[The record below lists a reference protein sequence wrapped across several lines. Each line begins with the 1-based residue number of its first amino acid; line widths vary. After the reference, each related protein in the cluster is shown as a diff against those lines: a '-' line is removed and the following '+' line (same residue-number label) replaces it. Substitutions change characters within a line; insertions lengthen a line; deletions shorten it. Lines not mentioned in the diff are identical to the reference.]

1 MPNIT
6 QIPAPRVNI
15 VDEKTGLISREWFRF
30 LNNIYTI
37 VGGEN
42 RGVIL
47 PENGGTGTGVVP
59 TNGQLPIGNGATY
72 TPANLTQGTGL
83 TVTNGAGSVAL
94 AITDTGVTAGAYGS
108 ASAVPN
114 YSVNAQGQLTAAANT
129 SIAIDASQVISG
141 IFPIARGG
149 TNTNATP
156 TAGTVTYGTG
166 TAIAYSAVGTAGQAL
181 VSNGASAPSWSSITS
196 SQWVT
201 SGANIYYT
209 AGNVGIGTTS
219 PGSALDVKGTLRLSG
234 SSSGYI
240 GLAPAASAG
249 STTYTLPSA
258 DGSSN
263 QVLQT
268 NGSGVLSWGT
278 SGLGTVTSVSGTGTV
293 SGINLSGTVTTSG
306 SLTLGGTLSVAASDI
321 TSGTINT
328 ARLGSGTASSST
340 YLRGD
345 QTWASVTATTAVNLS
360 GGTLTTSSYTLV
372 SSNNL
377 IALQSSAG
385 NGVFVNGSGASF
397 SGSSDN
403 AISLGT
409 SGFRWSALYVAGTF
423 GWGGYSISA
432 PAGSTS
438 TFLRNDGTW
447 ATPTSSGVT
456 SVSGTGTVSGL
467 TLSGTVTSTG
477 NLTLGGT
484 LSLTSGNVTT
494 ALGFT
499 PYSNT
504 NPNGYI
510 NSSGSCAS
518 ASTAANL
525 SGGTL
530 TTSSYTLTSSNAL
543 VAIGNSSGQGVFV
556 NGSGSF
562 SSSVDNTMSCGTS
575 GFRWTTVYA
584 TTSTINTSDANQK
597 QQIENL
603 TDVEFAVANELKSKV
618 KTFKFNEAV
627 AAKGSNARKHVG
639 WIAQDVQTVF
649 ANHGLNAN
657 DYGMFCSDEIDGK
670 IQLGVRYEELLT
682 FISAAEDQKMTSLI
696 SSVSQLVAEVEALKT
711 SQLPK

>member
-30 LNNIYTI
+30 LNNVYTI

-83 TVTNGAGSVAL
+83 TITNGAGSVAL
-94 AITDTGVTAGAYGS
+94 AITNTGVTAGAYGS
-108 ASAVPN
+108 ASVVPN
-114 YSVNAQGQLTAAANT
+114 YTVNAQGQLTVAANT
-129 SIAIDASQVISG
+129 SIAIDTSQVISG

-156 TAGTVTYGTG
+156 TAGTVAYGTG

-181 VSNGASAPSWSSITS
+181 VSNGASAPSWSTITS

-234 SSSGYI
+234 ASSGYV
-240 GLAPAASAG
+240 GLAPAAAAG

-258 DGSSN
+258 DGSAN
-263 QVLQT
+263 QVLRT
-268 NGSGVLSWGT
+268 NGSGVLSWVT
-278 SGLGTVTSVSGTGTV
+278 SGSGTVTSVSGTGTV
-293 SGINLSGTVTTSG
+293 SGLSLSGTVTTS
-306 SLTLGGTLSVAASDI
+306 
-321 TSGTINT
+321 
-328 ARLGSGTASSST
+328 
-340 YLRGD
+340 
-345 QTWASVTATTAVNLS
+345 
-360 GGTLTTSSYTLV
+360 
-372 SSNNL
+372 
-377 IALQSSAG
+377 
-385 NGVFVNGSGASF
+385 
-397 SGSSDN
+397 
-403 AISLGT
+403 
-409 SGFRWSALYVAGTF
+409 
-423 GWGGYSISA
+423 
-432 PAGSTS
+432 
-438 TFLRNDGTW
+438 
-447 ATPTSSGVT
+447 
-456 SVSGTGTVSGL
+456 
-467 TLSGTVTSTG
+467 G

-484 LSLTSGNVTT
+484 LSLTSGDITSG
-494 ALGFT
+494 LGFT

-504 NPNGYI
+504 NPSGFVT
-510 NSSGSCAS
+510 SSGSVAFATSAGS

-530 TTSSYTLTSSNAL
+530 TTSSYSLLSSTSL

-584 TTSTINTSDANQK
+584 TTGTINTSDANQK

-639 WIAQDVQTVF
+639 WIAQDVQTTF

>member
-15 VDEKTGLISREWFRF
+15 VDEKTGMISREWFRF
-30 LNNIYTI
+30 FNNVYTI

-83 TVTNGAGSVAL
+83 TITNGAGSVAL
-94 AITDTGVTAGAYGS
+94 AITNTGVTAGSYGS
-108 ASAVPN
+108 ASVVPN
-114 YSVNAQGQLTAAANT
+114 YTVNAQGQLTVAANT
-129 SIAIDASQVISG
+129 SIAIDTSQVISG

-156 TAGTVTYGTG
+156 TAGTVAYGTG
-166 TAIAYSAVGTAGQAL
+166 SAIAYSAVGTAGQAL
-181 VSNGASAPSWSSITS
+181 VSNGASAPSWSTITS

-209 AGNVGIGTTS
+209 TGNVGIGTTS

-234 SSSGYI
+234 SSSGYV
-240 GLAPAASAG
+240 GLAPAAAAG

-258 DGSSN
+258 DGSAN
-263 QVLQT
+263 QVLRT
-268 NGSGVLSWGT
+268 NGSGVLSWVT
-278 SGLGTVTSVSGTGTV
+278 SGSGTVTSVSGTGTV
-293 SGINLSGTVTTSG
+293 SGLSLSGTVTTS
-306 SLTLGGTLSVAASDI
+306 
-321 TSGTINT
+321 
-328 ARLGSGTASSST
+328 
-340 YLRGD
+340 
-345 QTWASVTATTAVNLS
+345 
-360 GGTLTTSSYTLV
+360 
-372 SSNNL
+372 
-377 IALQSSAG
+377 
-385 NGVFVNGSGASF
+385 
-397 SGSSDN
+397 
-403 AISLGT
+403 
-409 SGFRWSALYVAGTF
+409 
-423 GWGGYSISA
+423 
-432 PAGSTS
+432 
-438 TFLRNDGTW
+438 
-447 ATPTSSGVT
+447 
-456 SVSGTGTVSGL
+456 
-467 TLSGTVTSTG
+467 G

-484 LSLTSGNVTT
+484 LSLTSGDITSG
-494 ALGFT
+494 LGFT

-504 NPNGYI
+504 NPSGFVT
-510 NSSGSCAS
+510 SSGSVAFATSAGS
-518 ASTAANL
+518 ASTATNL

-530 TTSSYTLTSSNAL
+530 TTSSYSLLSSTSL

-584 TTSTINTSDANQK
+584 TTGTINTSDANQK

-639 WIAQDVQTVF
+639 WIAQDVQTTF

>member
-6 QIPAPRVNI
+6 QIPAPRVSLI
-15 VDEKTGLISREWFRF
+15 DEKTGMISREWFRF

-37 VGGEN
+37 VGGET
-42 RGVIL
+42 RGVIA

-59 TNGQLPIGNGATY
+59 TNGQIPIGDGTNY

-94 AITDTGVTAGAYGS
+94 AITNTGVTAGAYGS
-108 ASAVPN
+108 ASVVPN
-114 YSVNAQGQLTAAANT
+114 YTVNAQGQLTTAANT
-129 SIAIDASQVISG
+129 SIAIDASQVTSG

-156 TAGTVTYGTG
+156 TAGTVAYGTG

-181 VSNGASAPSWSSITS
+181 VSNGASPPSWSTIPS
-196 SQWVT
+196 SQWT
-201 SGANIYYT
+201 TTISGVDIYYT
-209 AGNVGIGTTS
+209 TGNVGIGTST
-219 PGSALDVKGTLRLSG
+219 PGSTLDVKGILRLSG
-234 SSSGYI
+234 SFG
-240 GLAPAASAG
+240 GFVGFVAPAFVAS
-249 STTYTLPSA
+249 SITYTLPSVA
-258 DGSSN
+258 GTAN

-268 NGSGVLSWGT
+268 NGSGVLSWASVGV
-278 SGLGTVTSVSGTGTV
+278 GTVTSVSGTGTV
-293 SGINLSGTVTTSG
+293 SGLS
-306 SLTLGGTLSVAASDI
+306 
-321 TSGTINT
+321 
-328 ARLGSGTASSST
+328 
-340 YLRGD
+340 
-345 QTWASVTATTAVNLS
+345 
-360 GGTLTTSSYTLV
+360 
-372 SSNNL
+372 
-377 IALQSSAG
+377 
-385 NGVFVNGSGASF
+385 
-397 SGSSDN
+397 
-403 AISLGT
+403 
-409 SGFRWSALYVAGTF
+409 
-423 GWGGYSISA
+423 
-432 PAGSTS
+432 
-438 TFLRNDGTW
+438 
-447 ATPTSSGVT
+447 
-456 SVSGTGTVSGL
+456 
-467 TLSGTVTSTG
+467 LSGTVTSSG
-477 NLTLGGT
+477 NLTLGGAI
-484 LSLTSGNVTT
+484 SLVFGDVTS
-494 ALGFT
+494 ALGYV
-499 PYSNT
+499 PYPNT
-504 NPNGYI
+504 NPSGFV
-510 NSSGSCAS
+510 NSSGSVAFATSAGSASTATS

-530 TTSSYTLTSSNAL
+530 TTSSYSLLSSTSL

-584 TTSTINTSDANQK
+584 TTGTINTSDANQK

-603 TDVEFAVANELKSKV
+603 TDVEFAVANELKSKI

>member
-6 QIPAPRVNI
+6 QIPAPRVSLI
-15 VDEKTGLISREWFRF
+15 DEKTGMISREWFRF

-37 VGGEN
+37 VGGET
-42 RGVIL
+42 RGVIA

-59 TNGQLPIGNGATY
+59 TNGHIPIGDGTHY
-72 TPANLTQGTGL
+72 TPANLTLGTGL

-94 AITDTGVTAGAYGS
+94 AITNTGVTAGAYGS
-108 ASAVPN
+108 ASVVPN
-114 YSVNAQGQLTAAANT
+114 YTVNAQGQLTTAANT
-129 SIAIDASQVISG
+129 SIAIDASQVTSG

-156 TAGTVTYGTG
+156 TAGTVAYGTG
-166 TAIAYSAVGTAGQAL
+166 TAVAYSAVGTAGQSL
-181 VSNGASAPSWSSITS
+181 VSNGASAPSWSTITG
-196 SQWVT
+196 SQWTTAV
-201 SGANIYYT
+201 SGVDIYYT
-209 AGNVGIGTTS
+209 TGNVGIGTST
-219 PGSALDVKGTLRLSG
+219 PGSTLDVKGILRLSG
-234 SSSGYI
+234 SFSGFV
-240 GLAPAASAG
+240 GFVAPAAVAS
-249 STTYTLPSA
+249 SITYTLPSVA
-258 DGSSN
+258 GTAN

-268 NGSGVLSWGT
+268 NGSGVLSWASVGV
-278 SGLGTVTSVSGTGTV
+278 GTVTSVSGTGTV
-293 SGINLSGTVTTSG
+293 SGLS
-306 SLTLGGTLSVAASDI
+306 
-321 TSGTINT
+321 
-328 ARLGSGTASSST
+328 
-340 YLRGD
+340 
-345 QTWASVTATTAVNLS
+345 
-360 GGTLTTSSYTLV
+360 
-372 SSNNL
+372 
-377 IALQSSAG
+377 
-385 NGVFVNGSGASF
+385 
-397 SGSSDN
+397 
-403 AISLGT
+403 
-409 SGFRWSALYVAGTF
+409 
-423 GWGGYSISA
+423 
-432 PAGSTS
+432 
-438 TFLRNDGTW
+438 
-447 ATPTSSGVT
+447 
-456 SVSGTGTVSGL
+456 
-467 TLSGTVTSTG
+467 LSGTVTSSG
-477 NLTLGGT
+477 NLTLGGAI
-484 LSLTSGNVTT
+484 SLVFGDVTS
-494 ALGFT
+494 ALGYV
-499 PYSNT
+499 PYPNT
-504 NPNGYI
+504 NPSGFV
-510 NSSGSCAS
+510 NSSGSVAFATSAGSASTATS

-530 TTSSYTLTSSNAL
+530 TTSSYSLLSSTSL

-584 TTSTINTSDANQK
+584 TTGTINTSDANQK

>member
-30 LNNIYTI
+30 LNNVYTI

-83 TVTNGAGSVAL
+83 TITNGAGSVAL
-94 AITDTGVTAGAYGS
+94 AITNTGVTAGAYGS
-108 ASAVPN
+108 ASVVPN
-114 YSVNAQGQLTAAANT
+114 YTVNAQGQLTVAANT
-129 SIAIDASQVISG
+129 SIAIDTSQVISG

-156 TAGTVTYGTG
+156 TAGTVAYGTG

-181 VSNGASAPSWSSITS
+181 VSNGASAPSWSTITS

-209 AGNVGIGTTS
+209 TGNVGIGTTS
-219 PGSALDVKGTLRLSG
+219 PSSALDVKGTLRLSG
-234 SSSGYI
+234 ASSGYV
-240 GLAPAASAG
+240 GLAPAAAAG

-258 DGSSN
+258 DGSAN
-263 QVLQT
+263 QVLRT
-268 NGSGVLSWGT
+268 NGSGVLSWVT
-278 SGLGTVTSVSGTGTV
+278 SGSGTVTSVSGTGTV
-293 SGINLSGTVTTSG
+293 SGLSLSGTVTTS
-306 SLTLGGTLSVAASDI
+306 
-321 TSGTINT
+321 
-328 ARLGSGTASSST
+328 
-340 YLRGD
+340 
-345 QTWASVTATTAVNLS
+345 
-360 GGTLTTSSYTLV
+360 
-372 SSNNL
+372 
-377 IALQSSAG
+377 
-385 NGVFVNGSGASF
+385 
-397 SGSSDN
+397 
-403 AISLGT
+403 
-409 SGFRWSALYVAGTF
+409 
-423 GWGGYSISA
+423 
-432 PAGSTS
+432 
-438 TFLRNDGTW
+438 
-447 ATPTSSGVT
+447 
-456 SVSGTGTVSGL
+456 
-467 TLSGTVTSTG
+467 G

-484 LSLTSGNVTT
+484 LSLTSGDITSG
-494 ALGFT
+494 LGFT

-504 NPNGYI
+504 NPSGFVT
-510 NSSGSCAS
+510 SSGSVAFATSAGS
-518 ASTAANL
+518 ASTATNL

-530 TTSSYTLTSSNAL
+530 TTSSYSLLSSSSL

-584 TTSTINTSDANQK
+584 TTGTINTSDANQK
-597 QQIENL
+597 QQIEKL

>member
-30 LNNIYTI
+30 LNNVYTI

-94 AITDTGVTAGAYGS
+94 AITNTGVTAGSYGS
-108 ASAVPN
+108 ASVVPN
-114 YSVNAQGQLTAAANT
+114 YTVNAQGQLTVAANT
-129 SIAIDASQVISG
+129 SIAIDTSQVISG

-149 TNTNATP
+149 TNTSATP
-156 TAGTVTYGTG
+156 TAGTVAYGTG
-166 TAIAYSAVGTAGQAL
+166 TAIAYSAVGTVGQAL
-181 VSNGASAPSWSSITS
+181 VSNGASAPSWSTITS

-201 SGANIYYT
+201 SGANIYYI

-234 SSSGYI
+234 SSSGYV
-240 GLAPAASAG
+240 GLAPAAAAG

-263 QVLQT
+263 QVLRT
-268 NGSGVLSWGT
+268 NGSGVLSWVT
-278 SGLGTVTSVSGTGTV
+278 SGSGTVTSVSGTGTV
-293 SGINLSGTVTTSG
+293 SGLSLSGTVTTS
-306 SLTLGGTLSVAASDI
+306 
-321 TSGTINT
+321 
-328 ARLGSGTASSST
+328 
-340 YLRGD
+340 
-345 QTWASVTATTAVNLS
+345 
-360 GGTLTTSSYTLV
+360 
-372 SSNNL
+372 
-377 IALQSSAG
+377 
-385 NGVFVNGSGASF
+385 
-397 SGSSDN
+397 
-403 AISLGT
+403 
-409 SGFRWSALYVAGTF
+409 
-423 GWGGYSISA
+423 
-432 PAGSTS
+432 
-438 TFLRNDGTW
+438 
-447 ATPTSSGVT
+447 
-456 SVSGTGTVSGL
+456 
-467 TLSGTVTSTG
+467 G

-484 LSLTSGNVTT
+484 LSLTSGDITSG
-494 ALGFT
+494 LGFT

-504 NPNGYI
+504 NPSGFVT
-510 NSSGSCAS
+510 SSGSVAFATSAGS
-518 ASTAANL
+518 ASTATNL

-530 TTSSYTLTSSNAL
+530 TTSSYSLLSSSSL

-562 SSSVDNTMSCGTS
+562 SSSIDNTMSCGTS

-584 TTSTINTSDANQK
+584 TTGTINTSDANQK
-597 QQIENL
+597 QQIQNL
-603 TDVEFAVANELKSKV
+603 TEVEFAVATELKSKV
-618 KTFKFNEAV
+618 KTFKFNDAV
-627 AAKGSNARKHVG
+627 TAKGLNARKHVG
-639 WIAQDVQTVF
+639 WIAQDVQTAF

>member
-15 VDEKTGLISREWFRF
+15 VDEKTGMISREWFRF
-30 LNNIYTI
+30 LNNVYTI

-83 TVTNGAGSVAL
+83 TITNGAGSVAL
-94 AITDTGVTAGAYGS
+94 AITNTGVTAGAYGS
-108 ASAVPN
+108 ASVVPN
-114 YSVNAQGQLTAAANT
+114 YTVNAQGQLTVAANT
-129 SIAIDASQVISG
+129 SIAIDTSQVISG

-156 TAGTVTYGTG
+156 TAGTVAYGTG

-181 VSNGASAPSWSSITS
+181 VSNGASAPSWSTITS

-209 AGNVGIGTTS
+209 TGNVGIGTTS

-234 SSSGYI
+234 ASSGYV
-240 GLAPAASAG
+240 GLAPAAAAG

-258 DGSSN
+258 DGSAN
-263 QVLQT
+263 QVLRT
-268 NGSGVLSWGT
+268 NGSGVLSWVT
-278 SGLGTVTSVSGTGTV
+278 SGSGTVTSVSGTGTV
-293 SGINLSGTVTTSG
+293 SGLSLSGTVTTS
-306 SLTLGGTLSVAASDI
+306 
-321 TSGTINT
+321 
-328 ARLGSGTASSST
+328 
-340 YLRGD
+340 
-345 QTWASVTATTAVNLS
+345 
-360 GGTLTTSSYTLV
+360 
-372 SSNNL
+372 
-377 IALQSSAG
+377 
-385 NGVFVNGSGASF
+385 
-397 SGSSDN
+397 
-403 AISLGT
+403 
-409 SGFRWSALYVAGTF
+409 
-423 GWGGYSISA
+423 
-432 PAGSTS
+432 
-438 TFLRNDGTW
+438 
-447 ATPTSSGVT
+447 
-456 SVSGTGTVSGL
+456 
-467 TLSGTVTSTG
+467 G

-484 LSLTSGNVTT
+484 LSLTSGDITSG
-494 ALGFT
+494 LGFT

-504 NPNGYI
+504 NPSGFVT
-510 NSSGSCAS
+510 SSGSVAFATSAGS

-530 TTSSYTLTSSNAL
+530 TTSSYSLLSSTSL

-584 TTSTINTSDANQK
+584 TTGTINTSDANQK

-603 TDVEFAVANELKSKV
+603 TDVEFAVANELKSKI

-627 AAKGSNARKHVG
+627 AAKGTNARKHVG
-639 WIAQDVQTVF
+639 WIAQDVQTTF

>member
-30 LNNIYTI
+30 LNNVYTI

-83 TVTNGAGSVAL
+83 TITNGAGSVAL
-94 AITDTGVTAGAYGS
+94 AITNTGVTAGSYGS
-108 ASAVPN
+108 ASVVPN
-114 YSVNAQGQLTAAANT
+114 YTVNAQGQLTVAANT
-129 SIAIDASQVISG
+129 SIAIDTSQVISG

-156 TAGTVTYGTG
+156 TAGTVAYGTG

-181 VSNGASAPSWSSITS
+181 VSNGASAPSWSTITS

-209 AGNVGIGTTS
+209 TGNVGIGTTS

-234 SSSGYI
+234 ASSGYV
-240 GLAPAASAG
+240 GLAPAAAAG

-258 DGSSN
+258 DGSAN
-263 QVLQT
+263 QVLRT
-268 NGSGVLSWGT
+268 NGSGVLSWVT
-278 SGLGTVTSVSGTGTV
+278 SGSGTVTSVSGTGTV
-293 SGINLSGTVTTSG
+293 SGLSLSGTVTTS
-306 SLTLGGTLSVAASDI
+306 
-321 TSGTINT
+321 
-328 ARLGSGTASSST
+328 
-340 YLRGD
+340 
-345 QTWASVTATTAVNLS
+345 
-360 GGTLTTSSYTLV
+360 
-372 SSNNL
+372 
-377 IALQSSAG
+377 
-385 NGVFVNGSGASF
+385 
-397 SGSSDN
+397 
-403 AISLGT
+403 
-409 SGFRWSALYVAGTF
+409 
-423 GWGGYSISA
+423 
-432 PAGSTS
+432 
-438 TFLRNDGTW
+438 
-447 ATPTSSGVT
+447 
-456 SVSGTGTVSGL
+456 
-467 TLSGTVTSTG
+467 G

-484 LSLTSGNVTT
+484 LSLTSGDITSG
-494 ALGFT
+494 LGFT

-504 NPNGYI
+504 NPSGFVT
-510 NSSGSCAS
+510 SSGSVAFATSAGS
-518 ASTAANL
+518 ASTATNL

-530 TTSSYTLTSSNAL
+530 TTSSYSLLSSSSL

-562 SSSVDNTMSCGTS
+562 SSSIDNTMSCGTS

-584 TTSTINTSDANQK
+584 TTGTINTSDANQK
-597 QQIENL
+597 QQIEKL
-603 TDVEFAVANELKSKV
+603 TDVEFAVANELKSKI

-639 WIAQDVQTVF
+639 WIAQDVQTTF

>member
-15 VDEKTGLISREWFRF
+15 VDEKTGMISREWFRF
-30 LNNIYTI
+30 LNNVYTI

-59 TNGQLPIGNGATY
+59 TNGQLPIGDGATY

-83 TVTNGAGSVAL
+83 TITNGAGSVAL
-94 AITDTGVTAGAYGS
+94 AITNTGVTAGAYGS
-108 ASAVPN
+108 ASVVPN
-114 YSVNAQGQLTAAANT
+114 YTVNAQGQLTVAANT
-129 SIAIDASQVISG
+129 SIAIDTSQVISG

-156 TAGTVTYGTG
+156 TAGTVAYGTG

-181 VSNGASAPSWSSITS
+181 VSNGASAPSWSTIIS

-234 SSSGYI
+234 ASSGYV
-240 GLAPAASAG
+240 GLAPAAAAG

-258 DGSSN
+258 DGSAN
-263 QVLQT
+263 QVLRT
-268 NGSGVLSWGT
+268 NGSGVLSWVT
-278 SGLGTVTSVSGTGTV
+278 SGSGTVTSVSGTGTV
-293 SGINLSGTVTTSG
+293 SGLSLSGTVTTS
-306 SLTLGGTLSVAASDI
+306 
-321 TSGTINT
+321 
-328 ARLGSGTASSST
+328 
-340 YLRGD
+340 
-345 QTWASVTATTAVNLS
+345 
-360 GGTLTTSSYTLV
+360 
-372 SSNNL
+372 
-377 IALQSSAG
+377 
-385 NGVFVNGSGASF
+385 
-397 SGSSDN
+397 
-403 AISLGT
+403 
-409 SGFRWSALYVAGTF
+409 
-423 GWGGYSISA
+423 
-432 PAGSTS
+432 
-438 TFLRNDGTW
+438 
-447 ATPTSSGVT
+447 
-456 SVSGTGTVSGL
+456 
-467 TLSGTVTSTG
+467 G

-484 LSLTSGNVTT
+484 LSLTSGDITSG
-494 ALGFT
+494 LGFT

-504 NPNGYI
+504 NPSGFVT
-510 NSSGSCAS
+510 SSGSVAFATSAGS

-530 TTSSYTLTSSNAL
+530 TTSSYSLLSSTSL

-562 SSSVDNTMSCGTS
+562 SSSIDNTMSCGTS

-584 TTSTINTSDANQK
+584 TTGTINTSDANQK
-597 QQIENL
+597 QQIEKL
-603 TDVEFAVANELKSKV
+603 TDVEFAVANELKSKI

-627 AAKGSNARKHVG
+627 AAKGLNARKHVG
-639 WIAQDVQTVF
+639 WIAQDVQTTF

>member
-30 LNNIYTI
+30 LNNVYTI

-83 TVTNGAGSVAL
+83 TITNGAGSVAL
-94 AITDTGVTAGAYGS
+94 AITNTGVTAGAYGS
-108 ASAVPN
+108 ASVVPN
-114 YSVNAQGQLTAAANT
+114 YTVNAQGQLTVAANT
-129 SIAIDASQVISG
+129 SIAIDTSQVISG

-156 TAGTVTYGTG
+156 TAGTVAYGTG

-181 VSNGASAPSWSSITS
+181 VSNGASAPSWSTITS

-209 AGNVGIGTTS
+209 TGNVGIGTTS
-219 PGSALDVKGTLRLSG
+219 PSSALDVKGTLRLSG
-234 SSSGYI
+234 ASSGYV
-240 GLAPAASAG
+240 GLAPAAAAG

-258 DGSSN
+258 DGSAN
-263 QVLQT
+263 QVLRT
-268 NGSGVLSWGT
+268 NGSGVLSWVT
-278 SGLGTVTSVSGTGTV
+278 SGSGTVTSVSGTGTV
-293 SGINLSGTVTTSG
+293 SGLSLSGTVTTS
-306 SLTLGGTLSVAASDI
+306 
-321 TSGTINT
+321 
-328 ARLGSGTASSST
+328 
-340 YLRGD
+340 
-345 QTWASVTATTAVNLS
+345 
-360 GGTLTTSSYTLV
+360 
-372 SSNNL
+372 
-377 IALQSSAG
+377 
-385 NGVFVNGSGASF
+385 
-397 SGSSDN
+397 
-403 AISLGT
+403 
-409 SGFRWSALYVAGTF
+409 
-423 GWGGYSISA
+423 
-432 PAGSTS
+432 
-438 TFLRNDGTW
+438 
-447 ATPTSSGVT
+447 
-456 SVSGTGTVSGL
+456 
-467 TLSGTVTSTG
+467 G

-484 LSLTSGNVTT
+484 LSLTSGDITSG
-494 ALGFT
+494 LGFT

-504 NPNGYI
+504 NPSGFVT
-510 NSSGSCAS
+510 SSGSVAFATSAGSASTATS

-530 TTSSYTLTSSNAL
+530 TTSSYSLLSSTSL

-562 SSSVDNTMSCGTS
+562 SSSIDNTMSCGTS

-584 TTSTINTSDANQK
+584 TTGTINTSDANQK

-603 TDVEFAVANELKSKV
+603 TDVEFAVANELKSKI

-639 WIAQDVQTVF
+639 WIAQDVQTTF

>member
-30 LNNIYTI
+30 LNNVYTI

-47 PENGGTGTGVVP
+47 PENGGTGTNAIP
-59 TNGQLPIGNGATY
+59 TNGQIPIGNGATY

-94 AITDTGVTAGAYGS
+94 AITNTGVTAGSYGS
-108 ASAVPN
+108 ASVVPN
-114 YSVNAQGQLTAAANT
+114 YTVNAQGQLTTAANT
-129 SIAIDASQVISG
+129 SIAIDTSQVISG

-156 TAGTVTYGTG
+156 TAGTVAYGTG

-181 VSNGASAPSWSSITS
+181 VSNGASAPSWSTITS

-234 SSSGYI
+234 SSSGYV
-240 GLAPAASAG
+240 GLAPAAAAG

-263 QVLQT
+263 QVLRT
-268 NGSGVLSWGT
+268 NGSGVLSWVT
-278 SGLGTVTSVSGTGTV
+278 SSSGTVTSVSGTGTV
-293 SGINLSGTVTTSG
+293 SGLSLSGTVTTS
-306 SLTLGGTLSVAASDI
+306 
-321 TSGTINT
+321 
-328 ARLGSGTASSST
+328 
-340 YLRGD
+340 
-345 QTWASVTATTAVNLS
+345 
-360 GGTLTTSSYTLV
+360 
-372 SSNNL
+372 
-377 IALQSSAG
+377 
-385 NGVFVNGSGASF
+385 
-397 SGSSDN
+397 
-403 AISLGT
+403 
-409 SGFRWSALYVAGTF
+409 
-423 GWGGYSISA
+423 
-432 PAGSTS
+432 
-438 TFLRNDGTW
+438 
-447 ATPTSSGVT
+447 
-456 SVSGTGTVSGL
+456 
-467 TLSGTVTSTG
+467 G

-484 LSLTSGNVTT
+484 LSLTSGDITSG
-494 ALGFT
+494 LGFT

-504 NPNGYI
+504 NPSGFVT
-510 NSSGSCAS
+510 SSGSVAFATSAGS
-518 ASTAANL
+518 ASTATNL

-530 TTSSYTLTSSNAL
+530 TTSSYSLLSSSSL

-562 SSSVDNTMSCGTS
+562 SSSIDNTMSCGTS

-584 TTSTINTSDANQK
+584 TTGTINTSDANQK
-597 QQIENL
+597 QQIQNL
-603 TDVEFAVANELKSKV
+603 TEVEFAVATELKSKV
-618 KTFKFNEAV
+618 KTFKFNDAV
-627 AAKGSNARKHVG
+627 TAKGLNARKHVG

-696 SSVSQLVAEVEALKT
+696 SSVNQLVAEVEALKS
-711 SQLPK
+711 SQPPK

>member
-30 LNNIYTI
+30 LNNVYTI

-83 TVTNGAGSVAL
+83 TITNGAGSVAL
-94 AITDTGVTAGAYGS
+94 AITNTGVTAGAYGS
-108 ASAVPN
+108 ASVVPN
-114 YSVNAQGQLTAAANT
+114 YTVNAQGQLTVAANT
-129 SIAIDASQVISG
+129 SIAIDTSQVISG

-156 TAGTVTYGTG
+156 TAGTVAYGTG

-181 VSNGASAPSWSSITS
+181 VSNGASAPSWSTITS

-234 SSSGYI
+234 ASSGYV
-240 GLAPAASAG
+240 GLAPAAAAG

-258 DGSSN
+258 DGSAN
-263 QVLQT
+263 QVLRT
-268 NGSGVLSWGT
+268 NGSGVLSWVT
-278 SGLGTVTSVSGTGTV
+278 SGSGTVTSVSGTGTV
-293 SGINLSGTVTTSG
+293 SGLSLSGTVTTS
-306 SLTLGGTLSVAASDI
+306 
-321 TSGTINT
+321 
-328 ARLGSGTASSST
+328 
-340 YLRGD
+340 
-345 QTWASVTATTAVNLS
+345 
-360 GGTLTTSSYTLV
+360 
-372 SSNNL
+372 
-377 IALQSSAG
+377 
-385 NGVFVNGSGASF
+385 
-397 SGSSDN
+397 
-403 AISLGT
+403 
-409 SGFRWSALYVAGTF
+409 
-423 GWGGYSISA
+423 
-432 PAGSTS
+432 
-438 TFLRNDGTW
+438 
-447 ATPTSSGVT
+447 
-456 SVSGTGTVSGL
+456 
-467 TLSGTVTSTG
+467 G

-484 LSLTSGNVTT
+484 LSLTSGDITSG
-494 ALGFT
+494 LGFT

-504 NPNGYI
+504 NPSGFVT
-510 NSSGSCAS
+510 SSGSVAFATSAGS

-530 TTSSYTLTSSNAL
+530 TTSSYSLLSSTSL

-562 SSSVDNTMSCGTS
+562 SSSIDNTMSCGTS

-584 TTSTINTSDANQK
+584 TTGTINTSDANQK

-603 TDVEFAVANELKSKV
+603 TDVEFAVANELKSKI

-639 WIAQDVQTVF
+639 WIAQDVQTTF

>member
-30 LNNIYTI
+30 LNNVYTI

-94 AITDTGVTAGAYGS
+94 AITNTGVTAGSYGS
-108 ASAVPN
+108 ASVVPN
-114 YSVNAQGQLTAAANT
+114 YTVNAQGQLTVAANT
-129 SIAIDASQVISG
+129 SIAIDTSQVISG

-156 TAGTVTYGTG
+156 TAGTVAYGTG
-166 TAIAYSAVGTAGQAL
+166 TAIAYSAVGTVGQAL
-181 VSNGASAPSWSSITS
+181 VSNGASAPSWSTITS

-201 SGANIYYT
+201 SGANIYYI

-234 SSSGYI
+234 SSSGYV
-240 GLAPAASAG
+240 GLAPAAAAG

-263 QVLQT
+263 QVLRT
-268 NGSGVLSWGT
+268 NGSGVLSWVT
-278 SGLGTVTSVSGTGTV
+278 SGSGTVTSVSGTGTV
-293 SGINLSGTVTTSG
+293 SGLSLSGTVTTS
-306 SLTLGGTLSVAASDI
+306 
-321 TSGTINT
+321 
-328 ARLGSGTASSST
+328 
-340 YLRGD
+340 
-345 QTWASVTATTAVNLS
+345 
-360 GGTLTTSSYTLV
+360 
-372 SSNNL
+372 
-377 IALQSSAG
+377 
-385 NGVFVNGSGASF
+385 
-397 SGSSDN
+397 
-403 AISLGT
+403 
-409 SGFRWSALYVAGTF
+409 
-423 GWGGYSISA
+423 
-432 PAGSTS
+432 
-438 TFLRNDGTW
+438 
-447 ATPTSSGVT
+447 
-456 SVSGTGTVSGL
+456 
-467 TLSGTVTSTG
+467 G

-484 LSLTSGNVTT
+484 LSLTSGDITSG
-494 ALGFT
+494 LGFT

-504 NPNGYI
+504 NPSGFVT
-510 NSSGSCAS
+510 SSGSVAFATSAGS
-518 ASTAANL
+518 ASTATNL

-530 TTSSYTLTSSNAL
+530 TTSSYSLLSSSSL

-562 SSSVDNTMSCGTS
+562 SSSIDNTMSCGTS

-584 TTSTINTSDANQK
+584 TTGTINTSDANQK
-597 QQIENL
+597 QQIQNL
-603 TDVEFAVANELKSKV
+603 TEVEFAVATELKSKV
-618 KTFKFNEAV
+618 KTFKFNDAV
-627 AAKGSNARKHVG
+627 TAKGLNARKHVG
-639 WIAQDVQTVF
+639 WIAQDVQTAF

>member
-30 LNNIYTI
+30 LNNVYTI

-83 TVTNGAGSVAL
+83 TITNGAGSVAL
-94 AITDTGVTAGAYGS
+94 AITNTGVTAGAYGS
-108 ASAVPN
+108 ASVVPN
-114 YSVNAQGQLTAAANT
+114 YTVNAQGQLTVAANT
-129 SIAIDASQVISG
+129 SIAIDTSQVISG

-156 TAGTVTYGTG
+156 TAGTVAYGTG

-181 VSNGASAPSWSSITS
+181 VSNGASAPSWSTITS

-209 AGNVGIGTTS
+209 TGNVGIGTTS

-234 SSSGYI
+234 ASSGYV
-240 GLAPAASAG
+240 GLAPAAAAG

-258 DGSSN
+258 DGSAN
-263 QVLQT
+263 QVLRT
-268 NGSGVLSWGT
+268 NGSGVLSWVT
-278 SGLGTVTSVSGTGTV
+278 SGSGTVTSVSGTGTV
-293 SGINLSGTVTTSG
+293 SGLSLSGTVTTS
-306 SLTLGGTLSVAASDI
+306 
-321 TSGTINT
+321 
-328 ARLGSGTASSST
+328 
-340 YLRGD
+340 
-345 QTWASVTATTAVNLS
+345 
-360 GGTLTTSSYTLV
+360 
-372 SSNNL
+372 
-377 IALQSSAG
+377 
-385 NGVFVNGSGASF
+385 
-397 SGSSDN
+397 
-403 AISLGT
+403 
-409 SGFRWSALYVAGTF
+409 
-423 GWGGYSISA
+423 
-432 PAGSTS
+432 
-438 TFLRNDGTW
+438 
-447 ATPTSSGVT
+447 
-456 SVSGTGTVSGL
+456 
-467 TLSGTVTSTG
+467 G

-484 LSLTSGNVTT
+484 LSLTSGDITSG
-494 ALGFT
+494 LGFT

-504 NPNGYI
+504 NPSGFVT
-510 NSSGSCAS
+510 SSGSVAFATSAGS
-518 ASTAANL
+518 ASTATNL

-530 TTSSYTLTSSNAL
+530 TTSSYSLLSSTSL

-562 SSSVDNTMSCGTS
+562 SSSIDNTMSCGTS

-584 TTSTINTSDANQK
+584 TTGTINTSDANQK
-597 QQIENL
+597 QQIEKL

-639 WIAQDVQTVF
+639 WIAQDVQTTF